1 MTHPYPSTQSY
12 ILCDH
17 YVSSFRKK
25 EIRFFF
31 LPTLLGQ
38 VISLLLGLWRIL
50 GCSYSKGMINLQC
63 EESVNYSDF
72 ITLHCM
78 HILKHHLYLVSVY
91 NLS

>member
-1 MTHPYPSTQSY
+1 MFKDAEQSFFTY
-12 ILCDH
+12 MLTIMCLH
-17 YVSSFRKK
+17 LGKK
-25 EIRFFF
+25 KLDFFF